1 MVSRT
6 QPLNERQVQV
16 LRWIADGCPDGVVE
30 GYSYKHTAGALHD
43 RKLVMVTRKRG
54 AWQAEVTDAGHHYL
68 EHGTYPGAE
77 AGKQGAPQ
85 PAERRVAGEQDAPLT
100 TSPGP
105 AATPKP
111 PGLIIRRRGA
121 AIELM
126 ERLIER
132 GGLTLDGLSDA
143 EIVEQRKVIE
153 TAKRYGLV
161 PDGKRIQTYKMYDG
175 RLSIRLYEGLHANA
189 KPETEPDLALVVV
202 PTHLRNPH
210 PVVQKLRDDP
220 GRLLMPKL
228 PQVRNRALRIL
239 QAVAAEAVR
248 RGFRVLDC
256 PVDERYINYY
266 MARSGGPRYKRREG
280 QLCVVIDGLS
290 YVVDIRLE
298 RPETDDPE
306 RAQALILSLP
316 IGRNISRSSW
326 ADRKRTTVEDG
337 VAALLREL
345 ELRAERD
352 RQEAIVAE
360 RARAE
365 RKVRWEAAMVEAR
378 VRASQ
383 AHYAAVLD
391 KEIERWTEARRIR
404 EYTAAVEDRIRAAA
418 ASADDPAALEAAGE
432 WLAWMTAYANDLD
445 PLERLPRMPAA
456 PQINDHELGPFL
468 KGWNVY
474 GPEVGRRSF

>member
-1 MVSRT
+1 MRRSHS
-6 QPLNERQVQV
+6 LNQRQVEV

-43 RKLVMVTRKRG
+43 RKLVTVTRKRG

-68 EHGTYPGAE
+68 EHGTYAGAE
-77 AGKQGAPQ
+77 AGKQDAAQ
-85 PAERRVAGEQDAPLT
+85 PAERKVAREQAASRA
-100 TSPGP
+100 TSPTRP
-105 AATPKP
+105 VTPKP
-111 PGLIIRRRGA
+111 PGLIIRRRRA
-121 AIELM
+121 ATELV

-153 TAKRYGLV
+153 TAKRYGLI
-161 PDGKRIQTYKMYDG
+161 PDGKRIQTHKLYDG

-189 KPETEPDLALVVV
+189 KQETEQDLAPVVV
-202 PTHLRNPH
+202 PARLHNPH
-210 PVVQKLRDDP
+210 PVVRELRDDP

-248 RGFRVLDC
+248 RGYRVVNC
-256 PVDERYINYY
+256 PVDERYVNYY
-266 MARSGGPRYKRREG
+266 MARGGGPRYKRREG
-280 QLCVVIDGLS
+280 QLRVVIDGLS

-337 VAALLREL
+337 IAALLREL

-352 RQEAIVAE
+352 RQEAIEAE

-378 VRASQ
+378 AQASQ
-383 AHYAAVLD
+383 AHYAAVLG
-391 KEIERWTEARRIR
+391 KQIERWTEARRIR
-404 EYTAAVEDRIRAAA
+404 DYAVAVEDRIRSAA
-418 ASADDPAALEAAGE
+418 ASGDDPAVVEAAGE

-445 PLERLPRMPAA
+445 PLERLVRMPAA

-468 KGWNVY
+468 KGWSVY
-474 GPEVGRRSF
+474 GPEGRRSF